1 MRCVRAM
8 LALGFV
14 ACAESRTLP
23 PAQPAPPTITAAVL
37 PGYTLRSNPAIRVE
51 IHAPRVSAY
60 RAATLGSR
68 TETVELAIGNAGTEP
83 IDLAGAK
90 LSFDVR
96 LGAVRIP
103 CAARN
108 DVPKRESPALQPGQR
123 AVITRDLCSL
133 PLPGDYAVD
142 ARLALPGHEPEHVGS
157 FPLTVGAHGPNV
169 PRAVQ
174 DQPGLFAAL
183 GGDPNGMRFTR
194 QERESGA
201 YHVMVRL
208 TNASTVP
215 VHVRRAQVVFHVT
228 RAGHAIGCESSH
240 DLAPP
245 PELEPGDSWLS
256 QVPVT
261 CLIDVKGR
269 YDIHAAFATEDEET
283 PLADLSVEVTS
294 DPLLYLP
301 IIPW

>member
-183 GGDPNGMRFTR
+183 GG
-194 QERESGA
+194 
-201 YHVMVRL
+201 
-208 TNASTVP
+208 
-215 VHVRRAQVVFHVT
+215 
-228 RAGHAIGCESSH
+228 
-240 DLAPP
+240 
-245 PELEPGDSWLS
+245 
-256 QVPVT
+256 
-261 CLIDVKGR
+261 
-269 YDIHAAFATEDEET
+269 
-283 PLADLSVEVTS
+283 
-294 DPLLYLP
+294 
-301 IIPW
+301 